1 MPTGRMMCSSG
12 SGAPR
17 RNTPSTSLRFT
28 AKKSK
33 YLNTPSVT
41 RLTTTARVTQRRAA
55 AREPRRPPSA
65 RCTCTPSAW
74 LTSVAAMSRK
84 TSRQS
89 HQP

>member
-1 MPTGRMMCSSG
+1 MPTGRMMRSSG

-17 RNTPSTSLRFT
+17 PTAPSTSLRFT

-41 RLTTTARVTQRRAA
+41 RLAATARMSQRRAA
-55 AREPRRPPSA
+55 AVLPRRPRA
-65 RCTCTPSAW
+65 RCTWTPSAW
-74 LTSVAAMSRK
+74 FTSVAPTSRK
-84 TSRQS
+84 IRRQS

>member
-1 MPTGRMMCSSG
+1 MPTGRMMRSSG

-17 RNTPSTSLRFT
+17 PTAPSTSLRLT

-33 YLNTPSVT
+33 YLKTPSVT
-41 RLTTTARVTQRRAA
+41 RLAATARTTQGRAA
-55 AREPRRPPSA
+55 ARLPRRPSA

-74 LTSVAAMSRK
+74 FTSVAATSRK
-84 TSRQS
+84 TRRQS